1 MADGA
6 TVQILYEGRQ
16 PKTKVTGDS
25 LDNLFDQYFADYS
38 RQEKEQI
45 KNRYGTQ
52 QAILEAP
59 DRIKQ
64 ICQDMVQ
71 HYRSVVEPNGFKAM
85 IVTASRQAAVTYK
98 ETMDQIDAPYPQSL
112 SLVITTMNR
121 IWFRI
126 PIHKNKNNRSSSFS
140 NRSKNPRSHF

>member
-38 RQEKEQI
+38 EQEKEQI

-52 QAILEAP
+52 QASLEAP

-71 HYRSVVEPNGFKAM
+71 HYRQVVEPNGFKAM
-85 IVTASRQAAVTYK
+85 IVTTSRQAAVTYK
-98 ETMDQIDAPYPQSL
+98 ETIDQIDAPYPQSL

-126 PIHKNKNNRSSSFS
+126 PIHKNKNNSFS
-140 NRSKNPRSHF
+140 NRSRNSHSHF